1 MPSTTP
7 CRRDSGW
14 RTRGSAPADSCSFCG
29 TPWLIR
35 SVLSLLSQGCGL
47 PTDTGSVLAGLAAK
61 PAAASRLPSVAEVV
75 TRWMVVPLR
84 VRKRGKP
91 AARVFKNSHEDA
103 SLRATGHSRTP
114 TFSACLLKS
123 DNGPS
128 HFKNPIHEPPSAIDV
143 EGEPRPVLPSRTP
156 RKRFIYGHELP

>member
-1 MPSTTP
+1 MANSWLSTGGLLFFLRNP
-7 CRRDSGW
+7 MAHPLGSLPPQSRL
-14 RTRGSAPADSCSFCG
+14 RTANRHWVCLGG
-29 TPWLIR
+29 IGR
-35 SVLSLLSQGCGL
+35 
-47 PTDTGSVLAGLAAK
+47 K
-61 PAAASRLPSVAEVV
+61 PVAASRLPSVAEVV
-75 TRWMVVPLR
+75 TRWMFVSLR
-84 VRKRGKP
+84 VRKRSEP

-156 RKRFIYGHELP
+156 RKRFISGHELP